1 MYVNNE
7 VIINQTLIE
16 RVLQIKENE
25 SINQTK
31 ILEDDLVEQ
40 IKLTR
45 LSKMFETCSEEEII
59 VLILIAIKKY
69 PELVFQILREEFILN
84 KERNGKKNANRKVIW
99 N

>member
-7 VIINQTLIE
+7 VIINQALIE

-31 ILEDDLVEQ
+31 ILDDDLVEQ

-45 LSKMFETCSEEEII
+45 LSKMFETCSKEEII
-59 VLILIAIKKY
+59 VLILIAVRKY
-69 PELVFQILREEFILN
+69 PELVFQILGEEFILN
-84 KERNGKKNANRKVIW
+84 KERNGKKNANRKVI
-99 N
+99 

>member
-59 VLILIAIKKY
+59 VLVLIAVRKY
-69 PELVFQILREEFILN
+69 PELVFQILGEEFTLN
-84 KERNGKKNANRKVIW
+84 KERKKNANRKVI
-99 N
+99 

>member
-1 MYVNNE
+1 MYLNNE

-16 RVLQIKENE
+16 RVLQIKEKE

-31 ILEDDLVEQ
+31 ILDDDLTEK

-59 VLILIAIKKY
+59 VLILIAVRRY
-69 PELVFQILREEFILN
+69 PELVFQILGEEFILN
-84 KERNGKKNANRKVIW
+84 KERNGKKNADRKVI
-99 N
+99 